1 MKKSSILVM
10 ISLAIA
16 AILYYLTHR
25 FTHRLLKEYNAG
37 RAIITEED
45 WECA

>member
-10 ISLAIA
+10 ILIAIA
-16 AILYYLTHR
+16 AILYYLAPR
-25 FTHRLLKEYNAG
+25 SIKEYNAG

-45 WECA
+45 WECE

>member
-25 FTHRLLKEYNAG
+25 SIKEYDAG

-45 WECA
+45 WECE